1 MATSSTAPKSS
12 VAGPPASV
20 SGLRDMEALGPAV
33 DISANLNEILCLM
46 AWSNGNARK
55 LAGETT
61 SASSAVAQI
70 TATIE
75 TIAQLGAD
83 AGRETGDA
91 LRLVTSGAAKTRTA
105 GQAMSGIAEA
115 FGELEAR
122 LAHLNSATQ
131 SIGGFATSIGSI
143 SRQTKLL
150 ALNATIEAA
159 RAGEAGRGFAVVAAE
174 VKALSEEASRT
185 TDLIRDQLQ
194 ALSVVVKDMLDA
206 MGAGATRVE
215 EGRAIVESVMTDMD
229 GIETRVSASTDGVG
243 RIAVMLGERRAA
255 LRDLSDRLGE
265 IARLANQNETD
276 SATAAGLL
284 GRADAI
290 AGDLISRAS
299 AGAGAAA
306 AVRRLKSD
314 HMAWKRSLAECLAG
328 VTAADLR
335 GFKARNAPLG
345 DGFAGI
351 DGAAVEDPAMLSQ
364 LAALGRQ
371 LAACGERIV
380 AGTASGDMGAA
391 IDAYMTMDALSAD
404 ALTQMARFTPRR
416 SKGVSAAA

>member
-1 MATSSTAPKSS
+1 MAT
-12 VAGPPASV
+12 
-20 SGLRDMEALGPAV
+20 LGPAV
-33 DISANLNEILCLM
+33 DISASLNEILCLM

-70 TATIE
+70 CATIE

-83 AGRETGDA
+83 AGTTAGDA
-91 LRLVTSGAAKTRTA
+91 LRLVTSGTAKTRTA
-105 GQAMSGIAEA
+105 GQAMTGIAEA

-122 LAHLNSATQ
+122 LAQLNAATR

-194 ALSVVVKDMLDA
+194 ALSEVVKDMMEA

-215 EGRAIVESVMTDMD
+215 DGRAIVESVMTDMD

-255 LRDLSDRLGE
+255 LRDLADRLGE

-284 GRADAI
+284 DRADAI
-290 AGDLISRAS
+290 AGDLISRAAS
-299 AGAGAAA
+299 GAGAAA
-306 AVRRLKSD
+306 AVCRLKSD
-314 HMAWKRSLAECLAG
+314 HMAWKRGLAECLAG
-328 VTAADLR
+328 VTRADPR
-335 GFKARNAPLG
+335 TFQVRNAPFG
-345 DGFAGI
+345 SGFAGI
-351 DGAAVEDPAMLSQ
+351 HAADVKDPAVLAQ
-364 LAALGRQ
+364 LAGLGRQ
-371 LAACGERIV
+371 LAGCGEQIV
-380 AGTASGDMGAA
+380 AGTACGDMGGA
-391 IDAYMTMDALSAD
+391 IDAYMAMDALSAE
-404 ALTQMARFTPRR
+404 ALTAMARLAARIRP
-416 SKGVSAAA
+416 GASAAA

>member
-1 MATSSTAPKSS
+1 M
-12 VAGPPASV
+12 
-20 SGLRDMEALGPAV
+20 
-33 DISANLNEILCLM
+33 
-46 AWSNGNARK
+46 
-55 LAGETT
+55 
-61 SASSAVAQI
+61 
-70 TATIE
+70 
-75 TIAQLGAD
+75 
-83 AGRETGDA
+83 
-91 LRLVTSGAAKTRTA
+91 
-105 GQAMSGIAEA
+105 
-115 FGELEAR
+115 
-122 LAHLNSATQ
+122 
-131 SIGGFATSIGSI
+131 
-143 SRQTKLL
+143 
-150 ALNATIEAA
+150 
-159 RAGEAGRGFAVVAAE
+159 VAAE

-243 RIAVMLGERRAA
+243 RIALMLGERRAA
-255 LRDLSDRLGE
+255 LRDLADRLGE

-299 AGAGAAA
+299 AGAGATAA
-306 AVRRLKSD
+306 IRRLKSD

-335 GFKARNAPLG
+335 GFQARNAPLG
-345 DGFAGI
+345 SGFAGI
-351 DGAAVEDPAMLSQ
+351 DGAAVEDPAVLSQ

-380 AGTASGDMGAA
+380 AGTASGDMGGA
-391 IDAYMTMDALSAD
+391 IDAYMAMDALSAD
-404 ALTQMARFTPRR
+404 ALTQMARLTPRR
-416 SKGVSAAA
+416 SKGASAAA